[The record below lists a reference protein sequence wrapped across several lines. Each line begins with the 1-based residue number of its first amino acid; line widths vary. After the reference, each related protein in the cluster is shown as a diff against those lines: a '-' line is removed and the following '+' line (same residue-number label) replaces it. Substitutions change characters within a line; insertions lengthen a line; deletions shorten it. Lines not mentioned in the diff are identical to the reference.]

1 MKTNTDLPL
10 KFLPTEEVVR
20 QYKNVESSLLY
31 ESFGNDH
38 EARYEL
44 MDERSC
50 LFRELKRR
58 GARGY

>member
-1 MKTNTDLPL
+1 MKTNTHLPL

-38 EARYEL
+38 EARYQL
-44 MDERSC
+44 MGERSK
-50 LFRELKRR
+50 LFKELKRR
-58 GARGY
+58 GVRG